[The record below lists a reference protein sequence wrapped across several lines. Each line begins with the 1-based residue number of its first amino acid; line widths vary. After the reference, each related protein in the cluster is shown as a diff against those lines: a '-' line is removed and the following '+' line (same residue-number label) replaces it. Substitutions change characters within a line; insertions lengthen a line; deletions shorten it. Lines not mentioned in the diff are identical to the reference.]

1 MSFPSPS
8 AASSRFNDMVGDLVV
23 MPSTLGTYLQKP
35 DGREYVRTGS
45 ARAVTAAY
53 REAANH
59 PVTKVVGLASS
70 NFATVVAGTVRDVA
84 FGAAGQIAIVTSD
97 STNYFYSTDY
107 GNTWTATAHGFVS
120 FPPCTIAYDAT
131 VGGWVIA
138 GATPG
143 SGNMEIR
150 TTPALGTALTLRVQV
165 AGTFSSVA
173 EQVAVRSTGGRFVLV
188 ATSGTLSYYCTTLA
202 VWTAA
207 TTGYNGGAYA
217 VRMIVGS
224 GRVIAFNSNNGTYY
238 SNDGGVNWT
247 GGTPTPA
254 ACSNGVYNQADGNYY
269 FQQGTS
275 GTIYKSATGYSGF
288 TTMAFPDN
296 GVATYRLSGLNPC
309 MASLNGEVLFTL
321 LNGNVAKTKDF
332 IEYTVIQTA
341 NATNGFSFL
350 AVDSNYN
357 FLQVTNSAV
366 VAVYGNLNVCTYV
379 GHLTVTRSDDTA
391 SANVFTAYAR
401 IR

>member
-1 MSFPSPS
+1 MAFLSPN
-8 AASSRFNDMVGDLVV
+8 AVSSGFNDMVGDLVP

-35 DGREYVRTGS
+35 DDREYVRTGS

-53 REAANH
+53 QEAATH
-59 PVTKVVGLASS
+59 PVTRIVGLASS
-70 NFATVVAGTVRDVA
+70 NFATVVTGPVRDVA
-84 FGAAGQIAIVTSD
+84 FGAAGQIAVVTSD

-165 AGTFSSVA
+165 AGTFSSGA

-207 TTGYNGGAYA
+207 TTGYAGGDYA
-217 VRMIVGS
+217 VRMVVGS
-224 GRVIAFNSNNGTYY
+224 GRVIAFNSNKGAWY

-247 GGTPTPA
+247 SGTPTPA
-254 ACSNGVYNQADGNYY
+254 PCTNGVYNQADGNYY
-269 FQQGTS
+269 FQQGS
-275 GTIYKSATGYSGF
+275 SSTIYKSATGYSGF
-288 TTMAFPDN
+288 TTLTFPD
-296 GVATYRLSGLNPC
+296 RPSGLNPC
-309 MASLNGEVLFTL
+309 MASLNGEVLFAL
-321 LNGNVAKTKDF
+321 QNGNVAKTKDF

-341 NATNGFSFL
+341 NATNGVNFL
-350 AVDSNYN
+350 VVDSNYN
-357 FLQVTNSAV
+357 FVQVSNGTS

-379 GHLTVTRSDDTA
+379 GHLTVTRSDATA
-391 SANVFTAYAR
+391 STNVFTAYAR

>member
-1 MSFPSPS
+1 MAFLSPN
-8 AASSRFNDMVGDLVV
+8 AVSSGFNDMVGDLVP

-53 REAANH
+53 QEAATH
-59 PVTKVVGLASS
+59 PVTRIVGLASS
-70 NFATVVAGTVRDVA
+70 NFATVVTGPVRDVA
-84 FGAAGQIAIVTSD
+84 FGAAGQIAVVTNN

-107 GNTWTATAHGFVS
+107 GNTWTATAHGFGS
-120 FPPCTIAYDAT
+120 FAPCTIAYDAT
-131 VGGWVIA
+131 VGGWVLA
-138 GATPG
+138 GAASG

-165 AGTFSSVA
+165 AGTFSTS
-173 EQVAVRSTGGRFVLV
+173 EQVTVRSTGGRFVLV
-188 ATSGTLSYYCTTLA
+188 AASLGLSYYCTTLA
-202 VWTAA
+202 TWTAS
-207 TTGYNGGAYA
+207 TTGYGDGGYA

-224 GRVIAFNSNNGTYY
+224 GRVIAFNGSNGTWY

-247 GGTPTPA
+247 AGTNTPA
-254 ACSNGVYNQADGNYY
+254 ICTNGVYNQADGNYY
-269 FQQGTS
+269 FQQGSS

-288 TTMAFPDN
+288 TTLTLPDN
-296 GVATYRLSGLNPC
+296 GLGGYRPSGLNPC
-309 MASLNGEVLFTL
+309 MASLNGEVLFAL
-321 LNGNVAKTKDF
+321 QNGNVAKTKDF

-341 NATNGFSFL
+341 NATNGFNFL
-350 AVDSNYN
+350 VVDSNYN
-357 FLQVTNSAV
+357 FVQVSNATS

-379 GHLTVTRSDDTA
+379 GHLTVTRSDATA
-391 SANVFTAYAR
+391 STNVFTAYAR